1 MAYFAVSLAI
11 LTTATNDLLNTT
23 SGIITP
29 WKYRRA
35 PYDGLLEI
43 MLRTTAVGCNYR
55 ITSGSDEIVQTSPVQ
70 SGGTAGVTPSRL
82 NTEPVTFDV
91 KMGDE
96 ISVLVTNTTG
106 GTLTTDASFEL
117 TRKRGS

>member
-1 MAYFAVSLAI
+1 MAYFSVSLSIGAGA
-11 LTTATNDLLNTT
+11 TADLLNTT

-29 WKYRRA
+29 WKYRRV
-35 PYDGLLEI
+35 PYDGLVEV
-43 MLRTTAVGCNYR
+43 MLRTTAVGVNYR

-96 ISVLVTNTTG
+96 LSVLVTNTTAG
-106 GTLTTDASFEL
+106 ALTTDASFEL
-117 TRKRGS
+117 TRKR